1 MSRMELNMS
10 RKELNMSRME
20 LNMSRMEHNM
30 WRMELNGWCMELNKW
45 CIELN
50 GLQMKVKKSIESNTL
65 TILPMKEKIPP
76 IEEQIPYPIFGV
88 RDTIIYV

>member
-1 MSRMELNMS
+1 
-10 RKELNMSRME
+10 
-20 LNMSRMEHNM
+20 
-30 WRMELNGWCMELNKW
+30 
-45 CIELN
+45 
-50 GLQMKVKKSIESNTL
+50 MKVKKSLESNTL